1 MIGVGCESVLSFLL
15 AIISVVAM
23 LPYFTS
29 YAGRKLKIRKQRKI
43 MKDKLMT
50 IATKL
55 GSSLESK
62 LYSKYKIAPTLPYLK
77 TSRSNYSKRFYRN
90 SKSQHIGSK
99 STKIRYLLSAMV
111 ILHQTPM
118 FQASNEYV

>member
-1 MIGVGCESVLSFLL
+1 MSILSGNFWYIVDTIDPIIYVLLMIGVGCESVLSFLL

-55 GSSLESK
+55 GSSLESN
-62 LYSKYKIAPTLPYLK
+62 LYSKYK
-77 TSRSNYSKRFYRN
+77 
-90 SKSQHIGSK
+90 
-99 STKIRYLLSAMV
+99 
-111 ILHQTPM
+111 
-118 FQASNEYV
+118 